1 MILTL
6 YCDRKS
12 RNFDVYSKSLV
23 LTDAFYSDIPVVTRK
38 NYLYSQYCLQQS
50 GLVLVYTL
58 ISFCNL
64 LKCLILI
71 PPFVYDTKK
80 TSEIYFVFM
89 SVNFPR
95 KLGDS

>member
-6 YCDRKS
+6 NCDRKS
-12 RNFDVYSKSLV
+12 PNFDVYSKSLV

-38 NYLYSQYCLQQS
+38 KLSLLAILS
-50 GLVLVYTL
+50 PAEWPG
-58 ISFCNL
+58 ISLHTYFVCNL